1 MGVFF
6 QELSKQ
12 LAGKWM
18 TLLALPGALFT
29 ALLWLAASLRHGN
42 ALSTAAAAADVTRL
56 ATAMAH
62 LPGTTQALLAA
73 LFLLVSSAV
82 ALIVRSG
89 SGLVSRLWL
98 GQWPRP
104 LSRLSAALVR
114 RRTRTAAILD
124 ERVVQLE
131 RDHPQET
138 RTPEQSQF
146 INDAAAARN
155 RVVMA
160 STPARPTWMGDRMH
174 AVERIAR
181 DRRGLDVPFAW
192 PRLWLVL
199 PESVRSELDAAN
211 SAYTA
216 ATITGA
222 WGVVTVLVGILW
234 WPAVILGLVVLGTG
248 WARARLAVDGLSTLA
263 EAAIDL
269 HGRTLAHALGVGDA
283 AASGVL
289 EEEEGE
295 SINDILRKGR

>member
-1 MGVFF
+1 MGTFF

-12 LAGKWM
+12 LAAKWVA
-18 TLLALPGALFT
+18 LLAVPGALFT
-29 ALLWLAASLRHGN
+29 ALLVLAMHLRWKN
-42 ALSTAAAAADVTRL
+42 ALSTEVMAADVTRL
-56 ATAMAH
+56 ATSLAH

-73 LFLLVSSAV
+73 LYLLASCAV
-82 ALIVRSG
+82 ALIVRSC

-98 GQWPRP
+98 GQWPRAV
-104 LSRLSAALVR
+104 RRVSAVLVR
-114 RRTRTAAILD
+114 SRTRKAATLD
-124 ERVVQLE
+124 EHVIQLE
-131 RDHPQET
+131 QDHPRET
-138 RTPEQSQF
+138 RTPEQQQL
-146 INDAAAARN
+146 INDAAATRN

-174 AVERIAR
+174 AVERITR

-211 SAYTA
+211 SAYSA

-222 WGVVTVLVGILW
+222 WGVVTVLVGTLW
-234 WPAVILGLVVLGTG
+234 WPAVILGLVVVGTG
-248 WARARLAVDGLSTLA
+248 WARARLAIDGLSTLA

-269 HGRTLAHALGVGDA
+269 HGRTLAQALGVGDA

-289 EEEEGE
+289 QVEEGE
-295 SINDILRKGR
+295 LINDILRQGR